1 VPLLREIHPDG
12 TRLLE
17 EIEEFRR
24 FLATNPR
31 GERSHF
37 LPFFA
42 GHLPLCAYLGTLN
55 DRVRVATHVGTEV
68 SLWGD
73 FSCDVVAGNPQ
84 DRAFV
89 FIEFEDASQN
99 SLFRRQ
105 AGRRNSH
112 WGSRVEHGISQVIDW
127 LFRITSEGPSA
138 SMERDF
144 GTRHIT
150 PMGLVVAGR
159 SEEVTPYDRER
170 LDWRSRHSI
179 VGGAKLA
186 IVTYDDLLA
195 WLDGRATLLRFNE
208 PPADGG

>member
-1 VPLLREIHPDG
+1 M
-12 TRLLE
+12 
-17 EIEEFRR
+17 
-24 FLATNPR
+24 
-31 GERSHF
+31 
-37 LPFFA
+37 
-42 GHLPLCAYLGTLN
+42 
-55 DRVRVATHVGTEV
+55 
-68 SLWGD
+68 
-73 FSCDVVAGNPQ
+73 
-84 DRAFV
+84 
-89 FIEFEDASQN
+89 
-99 SLFRRQ
+99 
-105 AGRRNSH
+105 
-112 WGSRVEHGISQVIDW
+112 IDW

>member
-1 VPLLREIHPDG
+1 MPILHEIRPDVGQLLQ
-12 TRLLE
+12 
-17 EIEEFRR
+17 EIEEFRQ

-31 GERSHF
+31 GERSHY

-42 GHLPLCAYLGTLN
+42 GHLQLCAYIGTLN
-55 DRVRVATHVGTEV
+55 DRVRVATHVETEV

-73 FSCDVVAGNPQ
+73 FSCDVVAGSPQ

-89 FIEFEDASQN
+89 FIEFEDASQT

-105 AGRRNSH
+105 AGRRNTH

-127 LFRITSEGPSA
+127 LFRISTEGS
-138 SMERDF
+138 SDNMERDF

-159 SEEVTPYDRER
+159 SAEVTLYDRER

-186 IVTYDDLLA
+186 ILTYDDLLD
-195 WLDGRATLLRFNE
+195 WLDGRATLLRLSTL
-208 PPADGG
+208 PVSSV

>member
-1 VPLLREIHPDG
+1 
-12 TRLLE
+12 
-17 EIEEFRR
+17 
-24 FLATNPR
+24 
-31 GERSHF
+31 
-37 LPFFA
+37 
-42 GHLPLCAYLGTLN
+42 
-55 DRVRVATHVGTEV
+55 
-68 SLWGD
+68 
-73 FSCDVVAGNPQ
+73 
-84 DRAFV
+84 
-89 FIEFEDASQN
+89 
-99 SLFRRQ
+99 
-105 AGRRNSH
+105 
-112 WGSRVEHGISQVIDW
+112 
-127 LFRITSEGPSA
+127 
-138 SMERDF
+138 MERDF